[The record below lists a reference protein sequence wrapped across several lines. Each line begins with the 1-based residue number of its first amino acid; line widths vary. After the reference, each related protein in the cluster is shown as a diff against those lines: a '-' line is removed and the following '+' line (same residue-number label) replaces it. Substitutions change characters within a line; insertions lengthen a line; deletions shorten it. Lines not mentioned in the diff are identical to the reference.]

1 MDSDI
6 QIDDLQ
12 VELRRVV
19 DRLDSMPLARATAAG
34 PACRRTAHLI
44 VARTREL
51 TTDIP
56 SDAVVPDL
64 GPQGLGS
71 MMAVLGRDYID
82 AAKATRTADLGPV
95 LAALV
100 ELRRALP

>member
-1 MDSDI
+1 MDPDI
-6 QIDDLQ
+6 QIDDLT

-19 DRLDSMPLARATAAG
+19 DRLDSMPLARASAAG
-34 PACRRTAHLI
+34 PACRRTALLL

-51 TTDIP
+51 TADIP
-56 SDAVVPDL
+56 ADAVVPDL

-71 MMAVLGRDYID
+71 MIAVLGREYIE
-82 AAKATRTADLGPV
+82 AARATRTADLGPV